1 MSGSGGLALDVPAAL
16 GLASL
21 ASGRVGTVGAVN
33 LEASPAVYA
42 FGGCS
47 FLLAAI
53 AGGFAGEWL
62 VVALAVVAAVWMFA
76 MAVVIRRRS

>member
-1 MSGSGGLALDVPAAL
+1 M
-16 GLASL
+16 
-21 ASGRVGTVGAVN
+21 N